1 VAAQRYAAL
10 AGRPVPRRTDGLV
23 FGEDGGAA
31 VAFMRLPGIWLA
43 IGDPVGDPHDRVSA
57 IWRFR
62 DLCEQEDVD
71 PAFWRVRPELLQ
83 VYSDIGLTPFPLTE
97 AGEFA
102 PESTGD
108 TLPARYYLACRA
120 ERDLIKLLPLVPAL
134 DKTTEPVSEP
144 A

>member
-1 VAAQRYAAL
+1 
-10 AGRPVPRRTDGLV
+10 V

-31 VAFMRLPGIWLA
+31 IAFMRLPGIWLA
-43 IGDPVGDPHDRVSA
+43 IGDPAGDPHDRVSA

-62 DLCEQEDVD
+62 DLCEQENVD
-71 PAFWRVRPELLQ
+71 PAFWRVGPELLQ

-97 AGEFA
+97 QGEFA
-102 PESTGD
+102 PASAGD
-108 TLPARYYLACRA
+108 APPAQHYLACKA

-134 DKTTEPVSEP
+134 EKQVARVAET